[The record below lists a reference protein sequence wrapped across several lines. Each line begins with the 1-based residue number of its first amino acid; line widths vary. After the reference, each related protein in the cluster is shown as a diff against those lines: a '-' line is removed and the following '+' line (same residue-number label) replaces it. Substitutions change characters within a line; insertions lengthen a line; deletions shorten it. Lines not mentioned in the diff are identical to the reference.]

1 MPPKAEDA
9 IVAELAVRHSVSEE
23 SVRVLLEAMRKTGG
37 SMAQFNHPGL
47 GGMGQW
53 SGGMTMIGDM
63 FNDRLRAS
71 VGALAVDLSE
81 YLRSIPE
88 SKPEAEVSY
97 RAGPG
102 SSSDWWPAELGG
114 AASAGS
120 QNNLRYAV
128 FPSKQLLAIE
138 DKRPRYCL

>member
-1 MPPKAEDA
+1 MPPKSEDA
-9 IVAELAVRHSVSEE
+9 IVAELAIRHSVSEE
-23 SVRVLLEAMRKTGG
+23 LVRVLLEAMRKTGG

-88 SKPEAEVSY
+88 SRPEAEVSY
-97 RAGPG
+97 RAGAR
-102 SSSDWWPAELGG
+102 SSSDWWPAERWRCISRV
-114 AASAGS
+114 AA
-120 QNNLRYAV
+120 
-128 FPSKQLLAIE
+128 
-138 DKRPRYCL
+138 